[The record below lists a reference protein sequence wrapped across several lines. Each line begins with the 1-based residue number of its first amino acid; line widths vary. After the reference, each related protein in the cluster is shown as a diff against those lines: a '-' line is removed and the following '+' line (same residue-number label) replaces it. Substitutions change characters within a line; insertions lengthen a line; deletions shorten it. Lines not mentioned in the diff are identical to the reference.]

1 MNSPLAVPDFDIIL
15 RGYDRVQVT
24 DLLHRAIVTLA
35 AGTGERP
42 RAEIPAGTTA
52 VTAAELASARFDV
65 VLRGYDRT
73 QVAGWI
79 EDLARDIALLE
90 ARTGNTGAGP
100 DRPARDLPAPESP
113 VEPPR
118 FDVVLRG
125 YDRVQVSGIIDRAL
139 ATLTARTGT
148 ASPVEAPAGTTAV
161 TAAELASARFDVV
174 LRGYDR
180 VQVDAVLDDL
190 AQRVARSEERGG
202 RE

>member
-65 VLRGYDRT
+65 VLRGYDR
-73 QVAGWI
+73 
-79 EDLARDIALLE
+79 
-90 ARTGNTGAGP
+90 
-100 DRPARDLPAPESP
+100 
-113 VEPPR
+113 
-118 FDVVLRG
+118 
-125 YDRVQVSGIIDRAL
+125 
-139 ATLTARTGT
+139 
-148 ASPVEAPAGTTAV
+148 
-161 TAAELASARFDVV
+161 
-174 LRGYDR
+174 